1 MVPLLQR
8 LLLPPLPWLEVLPCW
23 QSSGEDGGGEMGKPG
38 TAKTASK
45 GVDGA
50 PPALTCFLC

>member
-8 LLLPPLPWLEVLPCW
+8 LLLPPLLWLEVLPCW
-23 QSSGEDGGGEMGKPG
+23 QSSGEDGGGKPG

-45 GVDGA
+45 GVHGA